1 LRSGWPIL
9 FYLLSTLLLG
19 ALLAPPLFYLGQHAA
34 TFPALRFLG
43 ESDFRR
49 YFNRAILVAALV
61 SFYPLLRW
69 VGWRGLSDLG
79 LRPDPHRWRH
89 LGGGFLISF
98 VTITLL
104 GIVLT
109 HFGIYYWKRPL
120 PLNLL
125 PRVLVSALTVGVLEE
140 CLFRGLFLGVAK
152 RHARPAAAAVFVS
165 ALFAILHF
173 LKPVEDAPLPVRWYS
188 GLALIPQ
195 VFGQFAEPQ
204 LVLAGFITLFVLGMM
219 LAHATLRTR
228 SLWLSIGLHSGLVFG
243 KMGFNKLAKR
253 VVDAMPWFGP
263 DVTIGLGSVLVLL
276 FVWFLSWYFF
286 LRERSFAPVVEHAR

>member
-9 FYLLSTLLLG
+9 CYLLSTLLLG

-34 TFPALRFLG
+34 TLPALRFLG

-69 VGWRGLSDLG
+69 VGWRDLSDLG

-109 HFGIYYWKRPL
+109 QFGVYYWKRPL
-120 PLNLL
+120 PWNLL

-140 CLFRGLFLGVAK
+140 CLFRGLFLGIAK
-152 RHARPAAAAVFVS
+152 RQARPVTAAVFVS
-165 ALFAILHF
+165 ALFAIVHF

-204 LVLAGFITLFVLGMM
+204 LVLAGFVTLFVLGMM

-253 VVDAMPWFGP
+253 VLDMMPWFGP
-263 DVTIGLGSVLVLL
+263 DVTIGLGSVMVLL

>member
-9 FYLLSTLLLG
+9 CYLLSTLLLG

-34 TFPALRFLG
+34 TLPALRFLG

-69 VGWRGLSDLG
+69 VGWWDLSDLG

-109 HFGIYYWKRPL
+109 RFGVYYWKRPL
-120 PLNLL
+120 PWNLL

-140 CLFRGLFLGVAK
+140 CLFRGLFLGIAK
-152 RHARPAAAAVFVS
+152 RQARPVTAAVFVS
-165 ALFAILHF
+165 ALFAIVHF

-204 LVLAGFITLFVLGMM
+204 LVLAGFVTLFVLGMM

-253 VVDAMPWFGP
+253 VLDMMPWFGP
-263 DVTIGLGSVLVLL
+263 DVTIGLGSVMVLL

>member
-1 LRSGWPIL
+1 M
-9 FYLLSTLLLG
+9 LSTLLLG
-19 ALLAPPLFYLGQHAA
+19 ALLAPPLFYVGQHAA
-34 TFPALRFLG
+34 TVPALGFLA

-49 YFNRAILVAALV
+49 YFNRAILAGALI

-69 VGWRGLSDLG
+69 VGWRNLSGLG

-89 LGGGFLISF
+89 LAGGFLISF
-98 VTITLL
+98 VTIILL

-109 HFGIYYWKRPL
+109 NFGIYHWKRPL
-120 PLNLL
+120 PWNLL
-125 PRVLVSALTVGVLEE
+125 PRVLASALTVGALEE
-140 CLFRGLFLGVAK
+140 GLFRGLFLGVAK
-152 RHARPAAAAVFVS
+152 RHARPVTAAVFVS

-173 LKPVEDAPLPVRWYS
+173 LKPVEDASLPVRWYS

-195 VFGQFAEPQ
+195 IFGQFTEPQ
-204 LVLAGFITLFVLGMM
+204 LVVAGFTTLFVLGMM
-219 LAHATLRTR
+219 LAHATLRTG

-253 VVDAMPWFGP
+253 VADTMPWFGP
-263 DVTIGLGSVLVLL
+263 DLTIGLGSVLVLL

-286 LRERSFAPVVEHAR
+286 LRERSFASVVEHAR